1 MRFWNASV
9 LFILLSFLSSSS
21 SSPWSVSASSSD
33 MVVTRDE
40 NAAAVDEE
48 DFEDSLGLSHH
59 PDPNEE
65 DHEGM
70 IYVGRLDKD
79 GRRYTAHVDYTI
91 RYIFGTSFDDESHK
105 QIDRTLLIH
114 QPDSNHTTLVEGID
128 ESTTTAAATAEKGQ
142 RPLSHS
148 LMHPKHHRNRTH
160 HGPIPY
166 GHVETHGLDGGILPV
181 QAVAVEPFWLDQTPV
196 TNKEFAKF
204 VKATL
209 YETEAEKF
217 GWSFVLSSFV
227 VSEDENSY
235 ERDPEAEHWVA
246 VPGAYWR
253 QPEGPKSSY
262 KHREHHPVVHVSHRD
277 AAEYCAWK
285 QKRLPGEREYEAAA
299 RASQWDHHY
308 DEQHH
313 TNNNNY
319 NNNDTQFVPIAN
331 RTIYAWGNDA
341 SWDVAKHH
349 ANLWGSDAHT
359 FPYTN
364 LALDGWRGTSPVTYY
379 HPNSM
384 GFYDLTGNV
393 WEWMRGGK
401 NQARILRGASY
412 VDSLDGSFN
421 VAATLGARATAH
433 GTTTAGNIGFR
444 CAKSIR
450 KKPIHHWSQHD
461 DHHNGQKSMVLG
473 IEDAESGKKQTI
485 AAATFGS
492 SVVSYDEEE
501 DDDDEMEQPK
511 KKKKKIALKRELRS
525 DEL

>member
-1 MRFWNASV
+1 
-9 LFILLSFLSSSS
+9 
-21 SSPWSVSASSSD
+21 
-33 MVVTRDE
+33 VTQPDE
-40 NAAAVDEE
+40 NEAANEE
-48 DFEDSLGLSHH
+48 EEFDLLPH

-70 IYVGRLDKD
+70 IYVGRLDRD

-91 RYIFGTSFDDESHK
+91 RYIFGTSFDDESH
-105 QIDRTLLIH
+105 QHIDRTLLIH
-114 QPDSNHTTLVEGID
+114 QDPKNI
-128 ESTTTAAATAEKGQ
+128 TTAADTVESSATAKKQ

-148 LMHPKHHRNRTH
+148 VLHPKHKNRTQ
-160 HGPIPY
+160 PIPY
-166 GHVETHGLDGGILPV
+166 GHVETHERDGGIFPV

-227 VSEDENSY
+227 EENSSY
-235 ERDPEAEHWVA
+235 EQDPEAEHWVA

-285 QKRLPGEREYEAAA
+285 HKRLPGEREYEAAA

-308 DEQHH
+308 DHDRAINH
-313 TNNNNY
+313 SI
-319 NNNDTQFVPIAN
+319 NNDTNFVPIAN
-331 RTIYAWGNDA
+331 RTIYAWGDEA
-341 SWDVAKHH
+341 SWEVAKQYS
-349 ANLWGSDAHT
+349 NLWGSDAHT

-364 LALDGWRGTSPVTYY
+364 FALDGWRGTSPVTHYP
-379 HPNSM
+379 PNSM

-401 NQARILRGASY
+401 NKARILRGASY

-450 KKPIHHWSQHD
+450 KKPIHHWSEHD
-461 DHHNGQKSMVLG
+461 EHEGQESMVLG

-485 AAATFGS
+485 ATTTTAGS
-492 SVVSYDEEE
+492 SMESFDEEM
-501 DDDDEMEQPK
+501 DDDEVERPK